1 MQTVDGG
8 DEAPGG
14 RLPALSRGVLAG
26 SLLPTMTAVGAVAVV
41 VLALVGAPSGV
52 LLAVAVLGAASAVG
66 MVSWRWA
73 NREKWRAVQGE
84 LALLREQEQRFRML
98 VQNSYDV
105 VTVNDLEG
113 TIRYMSGGSQRMFG
127 RKPGGRRGGNIL
139 ELVHPD
145 DKGRVARV
153 LREVATT
160 PGSSQLYQMRFRH
173 SDGSWRWVEVLSSNL
188 LDEPSVRG
196 IVSNTRDITEM
207 RELQDRL
214 SHEAHHDAL
223 TGLAN
228 RVLLYE
234 RLRQQLDA
242 GVTVV
247 LVDLD
252 DFKVVN
258 DSLGHAVGDELL
270 VTVADRMRRTVRPE
284 DTVARLGGDEFA
296 LLLTADETVPTELV
310 LSRIIEALGESVTV
324 GGHVL
329 AVKASFGIA
338 ESRPGDRAGDL
349 MRRADIAMYRAKE
362 DGEGR
367 WRYYESG
374 MTVRGGETCELADE
388 LRRALD
394 DGELRLFYQ
403 PMVTLP
409 SGELTGVEALVRW
422 DHPERGMLVPGD
434 FLPVAEASGLII
446 PLGSWVLHE
455 ACGQAGRWHREYGDH
470 APTSISINM
479 SARQLLLPDCAD
491 DVERALRDSGLP
503 AHRLIVE
510 ITESTALGGGA
521 TVTNLR
527 RIRELGVRLSLDDFG
542 TGQSTLSLLAST
554 PVDQIK
560 LDRSFVP
567 APGADVMA
575 IAVVQLAQ
583 LLGLEA
589 VAEGVETPAQADRLH
604 ALGYEHAQGFHF
616 ARPMSADDLTAALHT
631 PALLADPV

>member
-1 MQTVDGG
+1 
-8 DEAPGG
+8 
-14 RLPALSRGVLAG
+14 
-26 SLLPTMTAVGAVAVV
+26 
-41 VLALVGAPSGV
+41 
-52 LLAVAVLGAASAVG
+52 
-66 MVSWRWA
+66 
-73 NREKWRAVQGE
+73 
-84 LALLREQEQRFRML
+84 
-98 VQNSYDV
+98 
-105 VTVNDLEG
+105 
-113 TIRYMSGGSQRMFG
+113 
-127 RKPGGRRGGNIL
+127 
-139 ELVHPD
+139 
-145 DKGRVARV
+145 
-153 LREVATT
+153 
-160 PGSSQLYQMRFRH
+160 
-173 SDGSWRWVEVLSSNL
+173 
-188 LDEPSVRG
+188 
-196 IVSNTRDITEM
+196 
-207 RELQDRL
+207 
-214 SHEAHHDAL
+214 
-223 TGLAN
+223 
-228 RVLLYE
+228 
-234 RLRQQLDA
+234 
-242 GVTVV
+242 
-247 LVDLD
+247 
-252 DFKVVN
+252 
-258 DSLGHAVGDELL
+258 
-270 VTVADRMRRTVRPE
+270 
-284 DTVARLGGDEFA
+284 
-296 LLLTADETVPTELV
+296 
-310 LSRIIEALGESVTV
+310 
-324 GGHVL
+324 
-329 AVKASFGIA
+329 
-338 ESRPGDRAGDL
+338 

-422 DHPERGMLVPGD
+422 DHPERGLLAPGD
-434 FLPVAEASGLII
+434 FLPVAEASGLIV